1 MKKFRY
7 LSLAILALIFVG
19 CDNENDDPVVAD
31 PEAVTQDVIDLGMY
45 SVTMSGSLVLSDI
58 KKEDIAF
65 GFEYSTDNSFSGP
78 ATKKVKCP
86 LYDAD
91 FAFKIPLTNLPMGTE
106 FFYRAYVT
114 YKDVTY
120 YGEIKSF
127 TTVGVE
133 VVTGDI
139 DPDNFTVTSSAG
151 MGNDAKSVR
160 FGICYGPTKNV
171 TIDNN
176 TIGLN
181 EAGEDG
187 SYTLTITPI
196 PYGTVYYRAYVT
208 IDGTTFYGEEK
219 SVEGNSIV
227 TGDIN
232 VENQSVESSW
242 IKIITGYDNLTYGIC
257 YGSKSDP
264 TVSDLTVKPAN
275 VDQNNS
281 FYVKLIR
288 APFGTVYYRAF
299 LMIGSSAY
307 YGETKSFR
315 HDMKVGTA
323 VDLGLSVKW
332 ASMNVGADVPSDAGC
347 YFAWGETVERGV
359 SWSNYKHAAG
369 NSESLTKYNTNSTY
383 GIVDDKTVLEE
394 IDDAAY
400 SLWGNDW
407 RMPTIDELEELYYE
421 CEWTWT
427 TQDGMNGYL
436 VKSKVN
442 ENSIFLPAAGF
453 KRGIENEVENIEQE
467 RKYGFYWSSNL
478 YEPYTHS
485 AKNFAFTS
493 TSIYDES
500 YSTASRVICCTIRPV
515 SDK

>member
-7 LSLAILALIFVG
+7 LSLAILALIFIG

-58 KKEDIAF
+58 KKEEIAF

-133 VVTGDI
+133 VTTGDI

-208 IDGTTFYGEEK
+208 IDGATFYGEEK

-275 VDQNNS
+275 VDLDNKFNVELT
-281 FYVKLIR
+281 YI
-288 APFGTVYYRAF
+288 PFGTVYYRAF

-315 HDMKVGTA
+315 REMKVGYP

-332 ASMNVGADVPSDAGC
+332 ASMNVGADVPTDAGC
-347 YFAWGETVERGV
+347 YFAWGETADKEGS
-359 SWSNYKHAAG
+359 SWSSYRHASG
-369 NSESLTKYNTNSTY
+369 DMYFMTKYNTNKTF
-383 GIVDDKTVLEE
+383 GAIDGKTVLER

-400 SLWGNDW
+400 SWWGSDW
-407 RMPTIDELEELYYE
+407 RTPTVDEFRELYNN
-421 CEWTWT
+421 CDWVWT
-427 TQDGMNGYL
+427 TQDGINGYL
-436 VKSKVN
+436 VESKVN
-442 ENSIFLPAAGF
+442 ENSIFLPAAGIY
-453 KRGIENEVENIEQE
+453 KQNELFDVGV
-467 RKYGFYWSSNL
+467 YGAYWTSSL
-478 YEPYTHS
+478 YSIRSHS
-485 AKNFAFTS
+485 ACFCNLNS
-493 TSIYDES
+493 TS
-500 YSTASRVICCTIRPV
+500 YSTDGGTSRIFCISVRPV

>member
-7 LSLAILALIFVG
+7 LSLAVLALIFVG
-19 CDNENDDPVVAD
+19 CGDENDDPVVAD
-31 PEAVTQDVIDLGMY
+31 PEAVTQGVIDLGMY

-58 KKEDIAF
+58 KKEEIAF

-133 VVTGDI
+133 VTTGDI

-275 VDQNNS
+275 VDLDNKFN
-281 FYVKLIR
+281 VELTDI
-288 APFGTVYYRAF
+288 PFGTVYYRAF

-315 HDMKVGTA
+315 REMKVGNP

-347 YFAWGETVERGV
+347 YFAWGETVDKEGS
-359 SWSNYKHAAG
+359 SWSSYRHASG
-369 NSESLTKYNTNSTY
+369 DMYSLTKYNTKSTY
-383 GIVDDKTVLEE
+383 GIVDDKTVLEN

-400 SLWGNDW
+400 TWWGNDW
-407 RMPTIDELEELYYE
+407 RMPTVDEFRELYNN
-421 CEWTWT
+421 CDWVWT

-453 KRGIENEVENIEQE
+453 YGRNGIIRINELG
-467 RKYGFYWSSNL
+467 YYWSSDSYNNNTTSA
-478 YEPYTHS
+478 YMCVFYSMTCVPDDYT
-485 AKNFAFTS
+485 
-493 TSIYDES
+493 
-500 YSTASRVICCTIRPV
+500 SRIQCLPVRPV

>member
-1 MKKFRY
+1 MRKFRY
-7 LSLAILALIFVG
+7 LSLAILALIFIG

-58 KKEDIAF
+58 KKEEIAF
-65 GFEYSTDNSFSGP
+65 GFEYSTDNTFSGP

-227 TGDIN
+227 TGGFN

-264 TVSDLTVKPAN
+264 TVSDLTVKPASVDLDNKFN
-275 VDQNNS
+275 VELTD
-281 FYVKLIR
+281 I
-288 APFGTVYYRAF
+288 PFGTVYYRAF

-315 HDMKVGTA
+315 REMKVGNPI
-323 VDLGLSVKW
+323 DLGLSVKW
-332 ASMNVGADVPSDAGC
+332 ASMNVGADVPTDKGC
-347 YFAWGETVERGV
+347 YFAWGETVELEGS
-359 SWSNYKHAAG
+359 SWSSYRYASG
-369 NSESLTKYNTNSTY
+369 DMYSLTKYNTKSTY
-383 GIVDDKTVLEE
+383 GTVDGKTVLEN

-400 SLWGNDW
+400 SWWGNNW
-407 RMPTIDELEELYYE
+407 RTPTVDEFRELYNN
-421 CEWTWT
+421 CDWVWT

-453 KRGIENEVENIEQE
+453 YGRNGIIHINELG
-467 RKYGFYWSSNL
+467 YYWSSDSYNNNTTSA
-478 YEPYTHS
+478 YMCVFYSMTCVPDDYT
-485 AKNFAFTS
+485 
-493 TSIYDES
+493 
-500 YSTASRVICCTIRPV
+500 SRIQCLPVRRV

>member
-7 LSLAILALIFVG
+7 LSLAILALIFIG

-58 KKEDIAF
+58 KKEEIAF

-133 VVTGDI
+133 VRTGDI

-232 VENQSVESSW
+232 VENMSVESSW

-264 TVSDLTVKPAN
+264 TISDLTVKPASVDLDNKFN
-275 VDQNNS
+275 VELTD
-281 FYVKLIR
+281 I
-288 APFGTVYYRAF
+288 PFGTVYYRAF

-315 HDMKVGTA
+315 REMKVGNP

-347 YFAWGETVERGV
+347 YFAWGETADKEGS
-359 SWSNYKHAAG
+359 SWSSYRHASG
-369 NSESLTKYNTNSTY
+369 DMYFMTKYNTNKTF
-383 GIVDDKTVLEE
+383 GAIDGKTVLER

-400 SLWGNDW
+400 TWWGNDW
-407 RMPTIDELEELYYE
+407 RMPTVDEFKEL
-421 CEWTWT
+421 CNNCDWVWT

-436 VKSKVN
+436 VKSRVN
-442 ENSIFLPAAGF
+442 ENSIFLPAVGYYRRNGYILIGEF
-453 KRGIENEVENIEQE
+453 G
-467 RKYGFYWSSNL
+467 YYWSCSL
-478 YEPYTHS
+478 HTTHAYGAYICYFYS
-485 AKNFAFTS
+485 
-493 TSIYDES
+493 ES
-500 YSTASRVICCTIRPV
+500 CIPDDLAMRTDCLPVRPV
-515 SDK
+515 SEK

>member
-1 MKKFRY
+1 MRKLKY
-7 LSLAILALIFVG
+7 LSLAILALFFVG

-58 KKEDIAF
+58 KKEEIAF

-257 YGSKSDP
+257 YGSKSNP

-275 VDQNNS
+275 VDLDNKFN
-281 FYVKLIR
+281 VELTDI
-288 APFGTVYYRAF
+288 PFGTVYYRAF

-315 HDMKVGTA
+315 RDMKVGIPI
-323 VDLGLSVKW
+323 DLGLSVKW

-347 YFAWGETVERGV
+347 YFAWGETVELEGS
-359 SWSNYKHAAG
+359 SWSSYRHAEG
-369 NSESLTKYNTNSTY
+369 SIVSLTKYNTDSTY
-383 GIVDDKTVLEE
+383 GTVDGKTVLEN

-400 SLWGNDW
+400 SWWGSDW
-407 RMPTIDELEELYYE
+407 RMPTVDEFREL
-421 CEWTWT
+421 CNNCDWVWTM
-427 TQDGMNGYL
+427 QDGINGYL

-442 ENSIFLPAAGF
+442 ENSIFLPVTKF
-453 KRGIENEVENIEQE
+453 NQDNIVVERGA
-467 RKYGFYWSSNL
+467 YWTSSL
-478 YEPYTHS
+478 YPPYV
-485 AKNFAFTS
+485 ACAYM
-493 TSIYDES
+493 IYFNSKS
-500 YSTASRVICCTIRPV
+500 YIPDDDDWAMRIDCLPVRPV

>member
-58 KKEDIAF
+58 KKEEIAF

-133 VVTGDI
+133 VITGDI

-275 VDQNNS
+275 VDLDNKFN
-281 FYVKLIR
+281 VELTDI
-288 APFGTVYYRAF
+288 PFGTVYYRAF

-315 HDMKVGTA
+315 REMKVGYP

-332 ASMNVGADVPSDAGC
+332 ASMNVGADVPTDAGC
-347 YFAWGETVERGV
+347 YFAWGETADKEGS
-359 SWSNYKHAAG
+359 SWSSYRHASG
-369 NSESLTKYNTNSTY
+369 DMYFMTKYNTNKTF
-383 GIVDDKTVLEE
+383 GAIDGKTVLER

-400 SLWGNDW
+400 TWWGNDW
-407 RMPTIDELEELYYE
+407 RMPTVDEFRELYNN
-421 CEWTWT
+421 CDWVWT

-436 VKSKVN
+436 VKSRVN
-442 ENSIFLPAAGF
+442 ENSIFLPAVGYYRRNGYILIGEF
-453 KRGIENEVENIEQE
+453 G
-467 RKYGFYWSSNL
+467 YYWSCSL
-478 YEPYTHS
+478 HTTHAYGAYICYFYS
-485 AKNFAFTS
+485 
-493 TSIYDES
+493 ES
-500 YSTASRVICCTIRPV
+500 CIPDDLAMRTDCLPVRPV
-515 SDK
+515 SEK

>member
-7 LSLAILALIFVG
+7 LSLAVLALIFIG

-58 KKEDIAF
+58 KKEEIAF

-208 IDGTTFYGEEK
+208 IDGATFYGEEK

-275 VDQNNS
+275 VDLDNKFN
-281 FYVKLIR
+281 VELTDI
-288 APFGTVYYRAF
+288 PFGTVYYRAF

-315 HDMKVGTA
+315 RDMKVGNP

-332 ASMNVGADVPSDAGC
+332 ASMNVGADVPTDKGC
-347 YFAWGETVERGV
+347 YFAWGETVELEGS
-359 SWSNYKHAAG
+359 SWSSYRYASG
-369 NSESLTKYNTNSTY
+369 DMYSLTKYNTKSTY
-383 GIVDDKTVLEE
+383 GTVDGKTVLEN

-400 SLWGNDW
+400 TWWGNDW
-407 RMPTIDELEELYYE
+407 RTPTVDEFRELYNN
-421 CEWTWT
+421 CDWVWT

-436 VKSKVN
+436 VKSRVN

-453 KRGIENEVENIEQE
+453 YGRNGIIHINELG
-467 RKYGFYWSSNL
+467 YYWSSDSYNNNTTSA
-478 YEPYTHS
+478 YMCVFYSMTCVPDDYT
-485 AKNFAFTS
+485 
-493 TSIYDES
+493 
-500 YSTASRVICCTIRPV
+500 SRIQCLPVRPV

>member
-1 MKKFRY
+1 MIKFRY
-7 LSLAILALIFVG
+7 LSLAILALFFVG
-19 CDNENDDPVVAD
+19 CGDENDDPVVAD
-31 PEAVTQDVIDLGMY
+31 PEAVTQGVIDLGMY

-58 KKEDIAF
+58 KKEEIAF

-133 VVTGDI
+133 VTTGDI

-275 VDQNNS
+275 VDLDNKFN
-281 FYVKLIR
+281 VELTDI
-288 APFGTVYYRAF
+288 PFGTVYYRAF

-315 HDMKVGTA
+315 REMKVGNP

-332 ASMNVGADVPSDAGC
+332 ASMNVGADVPTDAGC
-347 YFAWGETVERGV
+347 YFAWGVTDDRSDLDWTTYRHHSG
-359 SWSNYKHAAG
+359 SIFN
-369 NSESLTKYNTNSTY
+369 LTKYNTSSRY
-383 GIVDDKTVLEE
+383 GTVDGKTVLER

-400 SLWGNDW
+400 TWWGNDW
-407 RMPTIDELEELYYE
+407 RMPTVDEFRELYNN
-421 CEWTWT
+421 CDWAWT

-442 ENSIFLPAAGF
+442 ENSIFLPAAGYYG
-453 KRGIENEVENIEQE
+453 RNYDRTEVIYMGE
-467 RKYGFYWSSNL
+467 KGAYWSSNL
-478 YEPYTHS
+478 YLTETLCGYVCFFDSTLYSPDEYTER
-485 AKNFAFTS
+485 
-493 TSIYDES
+493 I
-500 YSTASRVICCTIRPV
+500 ICLPVRPV
-515 SDK
+515 SDN

>member
-1 MKKFRY
+1 
-7 LSLAILALIFVG
+7 
-19 CDNENDDPVVAD
+19 
-31 PEAVTQDVIDLGMY
+31 
-45 SVTMSGSLVLSDI
+45 
-58 KKEDIAF
+58 
-65 GFEYSTDNSFSGP
+65 
-78 ATKKVKCP
+78 
-86 LYDAD
+86 
-91 FAFKIPLTNLPMGTE
+91 MGTE

-133 VVTGDI
+133 VRTGDI

-151 MGNDAKSVR
+151 MGNDVKSVR

-196 PYGTVYYRAYVT
+196 PYGTVYYRA
-208 IDGTTFYGEEK
+208 
-219 SVEGNSIV
+219 
-227 TGDIN
+227 
-232 VENQSVESSW
+232 
-242 IKIITGYDNLTYGIC
+242 
-257 YGSKSDP
+257 
-264 TVSDLTVKPAN
+264 
-275 VDQNNS
+275 
-281 FYVKLIR
+281 
-288 APFGTVYYRAF
+288 F

-315 HDMKVGTA
+315 RDMKVGIPI
-323 VDLGLSVKW
+323 DLGLSVKW

-347 YFAWGETVERGV
+347 YFAWGETVELEGS
-359 SWSNYKHAAG
+359 SWSSYRYASG
-369 NSESLTKYNTNSTY
+369 DMYSLTKYNTKSTY
-383 GIVDDKTVLEE
+383 GTVDGKTVLEN

-400 SLWGNDW
+400 SWWGSDW
-407 RMPTIDELEELYYE
+407 RMPTVDEFRELYNN
-421 CEWTWT
+421 CDWVWT

-453 KRGIENEVENIEQE
+453 YGRNGIIHINELG
-467 RKYGFYWSSNL
+467 YYWSSDSYNNNTTSA
-478 YEPYTHS
+478 YMCVFYSMTCVPDDYT
-485 AKNFAFTS
+485 
-493 TSIYDES
+493 
-500 YSTASRVICCTIRPV
+500 SRIQCLPVRPV

>member
-1 MKKFRY
+1 MFTI
-7 LSLAILALIFVG
+7 AALIFVG
-19 CDNENDDPVVAD
+19 CENEIDQAVAD
-31 PEAVTQDVIDLGMY
+31 PEAVTQDVVDLGMY

-58 KKEDIAF
+58 KKEEITF
-65 GFEYSTDNSFSGP
+65 GFEYSTDNLFGGP
-78 ATKKVKCP
+78 STKKVKCP
-86 LYDAD
+86 FYDAD

-133 VVTGDI
+133 VTTGDI

-232 VENQSVESSW
+232 VENMSVESSW

-264 TVSDLTVKPAN
+264 TVSDLTVKPASVDLDNKFN
-275 VDQNNS
+275 VELTD
-281 FYVKLIR
+281 I
-288 APFGTVYYRAF
+288 PFGTVYYRAF

-315 HDMKVGTA
+315 REMKVGNPI
-323 VDLGLSVKW
+323 DLGLSVKW
-332 ASMNVGADVPSDAGC
+332 ASMNVGADVPTDAGC
-347 YFAWGETVERGV
+347 YFAWGETVELEGS
-359 SWSNYKHAAG
+359 SWSSYRYASG
-369 NSESLTKYNTNSTY
+369 DMYSLTKYNTKSTY
-383 GIVDDKTVLEE
+383 GTVDGKTVLEN

-400 SLWGNDW
+400 SWWGNNW
-407 RMPTIDELEELYYE
+407 RTPTVDEFRELYNN
-421 CEWTWT
+421 CDWVWT

-453 KRGIENEVENIEQE
+453 YGRNGIIHINELG
-467 RKYGFYWSSNL
+467 YYWSSDSYNNNTTSA
-478 YEPYTHS
+478 YMCVFYSMTCVPDDYT
-485 AKNFAFTS
+485 
-493 TSIYDES
+493 
-500 YSTASRVICCTIRPV
+500 SRIQCLPVKPV